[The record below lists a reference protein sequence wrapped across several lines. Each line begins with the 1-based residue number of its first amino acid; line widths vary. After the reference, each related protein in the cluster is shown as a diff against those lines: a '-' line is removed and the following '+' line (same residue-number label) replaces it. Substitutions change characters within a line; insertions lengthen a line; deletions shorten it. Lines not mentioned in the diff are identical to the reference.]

1 MEGMKLNVVTGDPA
15 RHGDAF
21 GVVGL
26 EGTYPE
32 RVINIR
38 HAKQFIKK
46 PYSIVAAHLKLLQ
59 KKVNPK
65 IMAIET
71 NYRGKRLL
79 PLFRDKYELPLFG
92 IHTSANLTDETRRK
106 GFAMDK
112 PFMIKWYAQQQKNHR
127 ILYPNNRT
135 ADMDEMITQDNE
147 IVGITQPTGHTSYK
161 RMRGRHDDLFM
172 AKLIGCN
179 FIRLW
184 WEELENNNV

>member
-1 MEGMKLNVVTGDPA
+1 MEGMKLNVVSGDPA
-15 RHGDAF
+15 RRGDAF
-21 GVVGL
+21 AIAGL

-32 RVINIR
+32 RTIHIR

-46 PYSIVAAHLKLLQ
+46 PYGTVATHLKLLQ

-65 IMAIET
+65 IMVIET

-79 PLFRDKYELPLFG
+79 PLFRDKYNLPLFG
-92 IHTSANLTDETRRK
+92 IHTSSNLTDETRRK

-112 PFMIKWYAQQQKNHR
+112 PFMIKWYAKQQKNHR
-127 ILYPNNRT
+127 ILYPDKKS
-135 ADMDEMITQDNE
+135 ADMQEMITQDNE
-147 IVGITQPTGHTSYK
+147 MVGITGLTGYTSYK
-161 RMRGRHDDLFM
+161 RVRGRHDDLFM

-184 WEELENNNV
+184 WDEMDEKYG